1 MPVRYS
7 FLQKLAG
14 GVFCSHDKRRGFLR
28 ATLFSALAGL
38 ALGLSSTSAHA
49 QAREEGKLL
58 LASQVL
64 EELRT
69 SRDGGIPDRLLE
81 RAYGIAVIPDMTKI
95 AFFAG
100 GRRGNGVL
108 VYRNKDGRF
117 TNPIFITMTGGSFG
131 FQWGV
136 QSTDIV
142 LVFTTPRGI
151 EGITGGKVTLGAD
164 ASVAAGPVGRESSAS
179 TDMTFKAEVYS
190 YSRSRGVF
198 AGLALDGS
206 VISIDDD
213 ENEAFYRKHGVTAT
227 DIASGAVT
235 TSDDTASRFL
245 AAIATSTHGEQTASA
260 APAPAA
266 PATSP
271 SPANPSSQPA
281 SPPQPSPLSSSS
293 GAQTFPME
301 DSKPGSEPP
310 PPAAPAPPPAP
321 APAAPP
327 Q

>member
-1 MPVRYS
+1 MRIRNS
-7 FLQKLAG
+7 
-14 GVFCSHDKRRGFLR
+14 
-28 ATLFSALAGL
+28 LFTALAGL
-38 ALGLSSTSAHA
+38 ALGVGTTGAHA

-64 EELRT
+64 EELRDA
-69 SRDGGIPDRLLE
+69 RDQMIPDRLLE

-108 VYRNKDGRF
+108 VYRDKDGRF

-131 FQWGV
+131 WQWGV

-142 LVFTTPRGI
+142 LVFTTPKGI

-179 TDMTFKAEVYS
+179 TDMSFKAEVYS

-198 AGLALDGS
+198 AGLAIDGT

-213 ENEAFYRKHGVTAT
+213 ENDAFYRKHGVTAS
-227 DIASGAVT
+227 DIASGNVTTNDDSARRFLTAVT
-235 TSDDTASRFL
+235 ASTR
-245 AAIATSTHGEQTASA
+245 GEQSASA
-260 APAPAA
+260 APPPGVPVA
-266 PATSP
+266 P
-271 SPANPSSQPA
+271 SPPSA
-281 SPPQPSPLSSSS
+281 PPQPSPLTTSG
-293 GAQTFPME
+293 GAQSFPLE
-301 DSKPGSEPP
+301 DSHPGGEPTQTP
-310 PPAAPAPPPAP
+310 TPR
-321 APAAPP
+321 
-327 Q
+327 

>member
-1 MPVRYS
+1 MRIRTT
-7 FLQKLAG
+7 FL
-14 GVFCSHDKRRGFLR
+14 
-28 ATLFSALAGL
+28 SALAGL
-38 ALGLSSTSAHA
+38 TLAIGATGAHA

-95 AFFAG
+95 AFFFG

-108 VYRNKDGRF
+108 VYRGKDGRF

-131 FQWGV
+131 WQWGV

-142 LVFTTPRGI
+142 LVFTTPKGV

-179 TDMTFKAEVYS
+179 TDMSFKSEVYS

-198 AGLALDGS
+198 AGLAIDGA

-213 ENEAFYRKHGVTAT
+213 ENETFYRKHGVTAS
-227 DIASGAVT
+227 DIATGAVT
-235 TSDDTASRFL
+235 TSDDSARRFL
-245 AAIATSTHGEQTASA
+245 TAVSTSTHGEQTASA
-260 APAPAA
+260 ALPPTASASPAPQPTA
-266 PATSP
+266 PP
-271 SPANPSSQPA
+271 K
-281 SPPQPSPLSSSS
+281 PSPLSSSS
-293 GAQTFPME
+293 GAQSFPME
-301 DSKPGSEPP
+301 DSQPGREPTP
-310 PPAAPAPPPAP
+310 R
-321 APAAPP
+321 
-327 Q
+327 